1 MATQHILLFGCIL
14 CSTLLFSCGG
24 EKPATPEQSAE
35 IQEAIDS
42 ARTYMQRSK
51 RFLRLGIS
59 ETPEIGSAPDLF
71 ASEEK
76 GIHLV
81 SQDVIATLRGDSA
94 EILFGLTIPKDSTGK
109 EKRDAVVRMI
119 RNDSGWRGRGVYI
132 VE

>member
-1 MATQHILLFGCIL
+1 MTTQHILLLGSLL
-14 CSTLLFSCGG
+14 CSTLLLSCGG
-24 EKPATPEQSAE
+24 EKPATQEQSAE

-42 ARTYMQRSK
+42 ARTYMKRSK

-59 ETPEIGSAPDLF
+59 ETPETGAAPDIF

-81 SQDVIATLRGDSA
+81 SQDVIATLRGDSV
-94 EILFGLTIPKDSTGK
+94 EVLFGLTIPKDSTGRD
-109 EKRDAVVRMI
+109 KRDAVVRMI
-119 RNDSGWRGRGVYI
+119 RSDSGWRGTGVYI